1 MIVIKPRYTLPRLE
15 SGSGIIGNLIEKVQS
30 QVLNKALAKSIAH
43 SAADI
48 AVKGAKSATKAVVH
62 NAIIE
67 SLKRPAAT
75 PVAAENNSTE
85 LAKKRQKL
93 NAIINGSGIVL
104 D

>member
-15 SGSGIIGNLIEKVQS
+15 YGSGIIGNLIKTVEL

-48 AVKGAKSATKAVVH
+48 VVKGAKSAAKVVVH

-67 SLKRPAAT
+67 SLKPKKRPAT
-75 PVAAENNSTE
+75 TENNSE
-85 LAKKRQKL
+85 LTKKRQKL

>member
-1 MIVIKPRYTLPRLE
+1 MVVIKPRYTLPRLE
-15 SGSGIIGNLIEKVQS
+15 YGSGIIGNLIRKVES

-48 AVKGAKSATKAVVH
+48 VVKGAKSASKAVVH

-67 SLKRPAAT
+67 SLKPKKRPAT
-75 PVAAENNSTE
+75 TENNSE
-85 LAKKRQKL
+85 LTKKRQKL
-93 NAIINGSGIVL
+93 DAIINGSGIVL

>member
-15 SGSGIIGNLIEKVQS
+15 SGSGIIGNLIRKAES
-30 QVLNKALAKSIAH
+30 QILNKALAKSIAH

-48 AVKGAKSATKAVVH
+48 VVKGAKGAAKAVVH

-67 SLKRPAAT
+67 SLKPKKRPAT
-75 PVAAENNSTE
+75 AENNSTE
-85 LAKKRQKL
+85 LTEKRQKL

>member
-15 SGSGIIGNLIEKVQS
+15 SGSGIIGNLIKKVQS

-48 AVKGAKSATKAVVH
+48 AVKGAKSVTKAVVH

-75 PVAAENNSTE
+75 AAAENNSTE

>member
-15 SGSGIIGNLIEKVQS
+15 YGSGIIGNLIKKIES

-48 AVKGAKSATKAVVH
+48 VVKGAKSAGKAVTH

-67 SLKRPAAT
+67 SLKPKKRPAT
-75 PVAAENNSTE
+75 TENNSE
-85 LAKKRQKL
+85 LTKKRQKL
-93 NAIINGSGIVL
+93 DAIINGSGIVL